1 MHEYEKIELEAAGQ
15 KMENSQRP
23 LVGIKVVEMTHMVM
37 GPAIGA
43 ILGDLGAD
51 VIKVEPISGDKTRNL
66 TGAGSGYFLTF
77 NRNKRSIAVD
87 VKSKQGKDIVLKLLT
102 GTDVFIENFRSGA
115 MEKLGLG
122 YDDLKSLNPKLIYC
136 SAKGFLEGPYQN
148 RTALDEVAQMMGGLA
163 YMTGPPGQPLRAGS
177 SVIDIMGGMF
187 GVIAILAAV
196 QERQTSGTGQKVT
209 SALFENVVYLMGQ
222 HMAQTATTGSPPPPM
237 SVRVSAWA
245 VYDIFETKDDEQVF
259 VGVVSDGQ
267 WKSFCAAFG
276 LTDFR
281 EDKAMDLNANR
292 VAKRN
297 LIIPSIKTL
306 FKQYTKQ
313 DLMEKL
319 EQTGLPFAPISKPED
334 LFEDPHLNESG
345 GLLDIDLP
353 QGGQTKLP
361 ALPIQMKGN
370 RFGVEHQVPKLGEHT
385 REVLKE
391 LGFDEVLI
399 NQMVEE
405 LVVS

>member
-1 MHEYEKIELEAAGQ
+1 
-15 KMENSQRP
+15 MENSQRP

-66 TGAGSGYFLTF
+66 TDAGSGYFLTF

-259 VGVVSDGQ
+259 VGVVTDGQ

-281 EDKAMDLNANR
+281 EDKAMDLKANR

>member
-1 MHEYEKIELEAAGQ
+1 MEKSQGPLAG
-15 KMENSQRP
+15 
-23 LVGIKVVEMTHMVM
+23 ITVVEMTHMVM
-37 GPAIGA
+37 GPVVGA

-51 VIKVEPISGDKTRNL
+51 VIKVEPTSGDKTRNL
-66 TGAGSGYFLTF
+66 KGAGSGYFLTF

-87 VKSKQGKDIVLKLLT
+87 VKSKEGKEIVLKLLADS
-102 GTDVFIENFRSGA
+102 DVFIENFRSGA

-122 YDDLKSLNPKLIYC
+122 YNDLKSLNPKLVYC
-136 SAKGFLEGPYQN
+136 SAKGFLEGPYQD

-187 GVIAILAAV
+187 GAIAILAAI
-196 QERQTSGTGQKVT
+196 QERQLSGRGQKVT

-222 HMAQTATTGSPPPPM
+222 HMAQTATTGMPTPPM

-259 VGVVSDGQ
+259 VGVVSDSQ
-267 WKSFCAAFG
+267 WKMFCEAFD
-276 LTDFR
+276 LIEFIQ
-281 EDKAMDLNANR
+281 DKALDLNANR
-292 VAKRN
+292 VAKREA
-297 LIIPSIKTL
+297 IIPRIKQL
-306 FKQYTKQ
+306 FKQFNKQ

-319 EQTGLPFAPISKPED
+319 EETGLPFAPISTPED
-334 LFEDPHLNESG
+334 LFEDPHLNDSG

-370 RFGVEHQVPKLGEHT
+370 RFGVKHQVPALGEHT
-385 REVLKE
+385 REVLKD
-391 LGFDEVLI
+391 LGFDDALI
-399 NQMVEE
+399 DQMIEAS
-405 LVVS
+405 VVI

>member
-1 MHEYEKIELEAAGQ
+1 
-15 KMENSQRP
+15 MENSQRP

-66 TGAGSGYFLTF
+66 TDAGSGYFLTF

-196 QERQTSGTGQKVT
+196 QERQTSGIGQKVT

-297 LIIPSIKTL
+297 LIIPRINTL

-319 EQTGLPFAPISKPED
+319 EQTGLPFAPILKPED

-361 ALPIQMKGN
+361 AYQIQKKGY

-391 LGFDEVLI
+391 LGFDDVVI

>member
-1 MHEYEKIELEAAGQ
+1 M
-15 KMENSQRP
+15 
-23 LVGIKVVEMTHMVM
+23 
-37 GPAIGA
+37 
-43 ILGDLGAD
+43 
-51 VIKVEPISGDKTRNL
+51 
-66 TGAGSGYFLTF
+66 
-77 NRNKRSIAVD
+77 
-87 VKSKQGKDIVLKLLT
+87 
-102 GTDVFIENFRSGA
+102 
-115 MEKLGLG
+115 
-122 YDDLKSLNPKLIYC
+122 
-136 SAKGFLEGPYQN
+136 
-148 RTALDEVAQMMGGLA
+148 
-163 YMTGPPGQPLRAGS
+163 
-177 SVIDIMGGMF
+177 IDIMGGMF

-196 QERQTSGTGQKVT
+196 QERQTSGIGQKVT

-267 WKSFCAAFG
+267 WKSFCAAFD

-297 LIIPSIKTL
+297 LIIPRINTL

-319 EQTGLPFAPISKPED
+319 EQTGLPFAPILKPED

-345 GLLDIDLP
+345 GYLILIC
-353 QGGQTKLP
+353 
-361 ALPIQMKGN
+361 
-370 RFGVEHQVPKLGEHT
+370 
-385 REVLKE
+385 LKE
-391 LGFDEVLI
+391 GRPNCLPYRFR
-399 NQMVEE
+399 
-405 LVVS
+405 

>member
-1 MHEYEKIELEAAGQ
+1 
-15 KMENSQRP
+15 MENSQRP

-66 TGAGSGYFLTF
+66 TEAGSGYFLTF

-187 GVIAILAAV
+187 GAIAILAAV

-222 HMAQTATTGSPPPPM
+222 HLAQRATTGSPPPPM

-267 WKSFCAAFG
+267 WKSFCAAFS

-297 LIIPSIKTL
+297 LIIPRINTL
-306 FKQYTKQ
+306 FKQYTKK

-391 LGFDEVLI
+391 LGFDDVTI
-399 NQMVEE
+399 NQMVEA

>member
-1 MHEYEKIELEAAGQ
+1 
-15 KMENSQRP
+15 MENSQRP

-177 SVIDIMGGMF
+177 SVIDIMSGMF

-222 HMAQTATTGSPPPPM
+222 HMAQTATTGSLPPPM

-259 VGVVSDGQ
+259 VGVVTDGQ